1 MLEWFQASTYKTTT
15 FVLFLR
21 EYFKNAPCLLC
32 GRIHQ
37 LYIHYYV
44 GRLIRNPATEQNEE
58 VVICVIICYIAKREG
73 RQYTKRMLPPFVTP
87 ECNITLEHT
96 VRMVLSMPEGQID
109 YSYAG
114 TFLGTFCKRT
124 IQHHYRMI
132 VSFTEVAVTLLAEY
146 LALTSPF
153 IGQPGQPPYEGL
165 FRLFLSMMKAVWEA
179 QIERSGKHHEPPPA
193 LVYLHPVYVFRK
205 SRGAGK
211 NLLNLAWSIHGYFDT
226 S

>member
-1 MLEWFQASTYKTTT
+1 MPNWFQATTYKTDN
-15 FVLFLR
+15 FVDFLR
-21 EYFKNAPCLLC
+21 VYFRKAPCLLC
-32 GRIHQ
+32 AQVHR
-37 LYIHYYV
+37 LYIHRYV
-44 GRLIRNPATEQNEE
+44 GRLIRDPDTEGNVEI
-58 VVICVIICYIAKREG
+58 VICVIICYIAKREG

-96 VRMVLSMPEGQID
+96 VRMVFAMPEGQID

-114 TFLGTFCKRT
+114 TFLGTSCKRT
-124 IQHHYRMI
+124 IQHHYRMN
-132 VSFTEVAVTLLAEY
+132 VSFTEVTVTLLGEY

-165 FRLFLSMMKAVWEA
+165 FTLFLSMMKAVWKA
-179 QIERSGKHHEPPPA
+179 RIERSGKHHEPPPA
-193 LVYLHPVYVFRK
+193 LVYLHPVYVSRK
-205 SRGAGK
+205 SRGTGK